1 MPNAATPTPAQS
13 LQQMLTASWVTQAIY
28 AAAKLDLAERIAGGP
43 KTAAELAQETGMLA
57 EPLFRLL
64 RALVGLG
71 LFKKDAS
78 DRFALTPVGELLR
91 AGHPDSKRAMAI
103 MIGEEHH
110 RAWGELLY
118 SLQTGKPAFDHV
130 YGEPVFDYLAKHPA
144 AGANFDAAMTAIH
157 GRETAAMIEAY
168 DFSGIDHLV
177 DVGGGNG
184 TLLSMVLARY
194 PNLRGTLYDLPH
206 VVDRNRDKLREAGIA
221 DRCRAVGGDFFQNVP
236 TGANAYLMRHIIHD
250 WDDERSIAILD
261 NCRRAM
267 ADGGRVLLIEIVLG
281 DDLKSNFGPMLD
293 LNMLVMPGGKER
305 TAAEYRQL
313 FSAAGLKLSRI
324 IPTTADVSVIEAVT
338 A

>member
-28 AAAKLDLAERIAGGP
+28 AAAKLDLAERVAGGS
-43 KTAAELAQETGMLA
+43 KTAAELAHETGMLA

-71 LFKKDAS
+71 VFKKDAS
-78 DRFALTPVGELLR
+78 DRFALTPMGELLR
-91 AGHPDSKRAMAI
+91 AGDPDSKRAMAI

-118 SLQTGKPAFDHV
+118 SLETGKPAFDHV
-130 YGEPVFDYLAKHPA
+130 YGEPVFDYLAKHPE

-168 DFSGIDHLV
+168 NFSGIEHLI

-184 TLLSMVLARY
+184 TLLSMLLARY
-194 PNLRGTLYDLPH
+194 PSLRGTLYDLPH
-206 VVDRNRDKLREAGIA
+206 VVDRNRVKLREAGIA

-281 DDLKSNFGPMLD
+281 DDLKSNFGAMLD

-313 FSAAGLKLSRI
+313 FGAAGLKLARI

>member
-1 MPNAATPTPAQS
+1 
-13 LQQMLTASWVTQAIY
+13 
-28 AAAKLDLAERIAGGP
+28 
-43 KTAAELAQETGMLA
+43 MLA

-71 LFKKDAS
+71 VFKKDAS
-78 DRFALTPVGELLR
+78 DRFALTPMGELLR
-91 AGHPDSKRAMAI
+91 AGDPDSKRAMAI

-118 SLQTGKPAFDHV
+118 SLETGKPAFDHV
-130 YGEPVFDYLAKHPA
+130 YGEPVFDYLAKHPE

-168 DFSGIDHLV
+168 DFSGIEHLI

-184 TLLSMVLARY
+184 TLLSMLLARY
-194 PNLRGTLYDLPH
+194 PSLRGTLYDLPH
-206 VVDRNRDKLREAGIA
+206 VVDRNRVKLREAGIA

-313 FSAAGLKLSRI
+313 FGAAGLKLARI